1 MVKMPDEVFQA
12 LNNPKAGKVLATVH
26 ADGTPHVIQ
35 VGSVM
40 APSPDMIAFGAILMK
55 ETGKN
60 LELAKKDKKK
70 VTVLVTLEMK
80 SYQVNAKV
88 KDYVTA
94 GPLLDKMNEVLKG
107 LGLKANGVWTL
118 EPTDVW
124 NQSASYEAGK
134 KMV

>member
-1 MVKMPDEVFQA
+1 
-12 LNNPKAGKVLATVH
+12 
-26 ADGTPHVIQ
+26 
-35 VGSVM
+35 M

-60 LELAKKDKKK
+60 LEAAKKDKKK
-70 VTVLVTLEMK
+70 VTVLVTFEMK

-88 KDYVTA
+88 KDYVTS
-94 GPLLDKMNEVLKG
+94 GPLFDKMNEVLKG

-124 NQSASYEAGK
+124 NQSATYEAGK